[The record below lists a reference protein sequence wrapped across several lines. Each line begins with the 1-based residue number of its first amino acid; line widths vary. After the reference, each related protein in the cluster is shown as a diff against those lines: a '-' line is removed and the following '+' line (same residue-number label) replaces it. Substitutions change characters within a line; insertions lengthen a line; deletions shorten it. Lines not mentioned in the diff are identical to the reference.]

1 MNPSQ
6 RNKLA
11 ALLTRRRTA
20 KAMSIRGVAAA
31 AGVDAATVLSLEQ
44 GRIAQPKAEK
54 LRAIGS
60 ALDIPAAELYAT
72 VGWLPGKDLPA
83 FRPYLRAKYR
93 ELPPE
98 AVTEIEAVFERL
110 AQDYGL
116 HGPQN
121 GEDERP

>member
-1 MNPSQ
+1 MTPAQ
-6 RNKLA
+6 RDALA
-11 ALLTRRRTA
+11 AFLTRRRKT
-20 KAMSIRGVAAA
+20 KGMSIRGVAQA

-44 GRIAQPKAEK
+44 ARIVYPRVEK
-54 LRAIGS
+54 LRAVS
-60 ALDIPAAELYAT
+60 DALGIPAAELYAAI
-72 VGWLPGKDLPA
+72 GWLPGKDLPA

-110 AQDYGL
+110 ARDYGL
-116 HGPQN
+116 HSPQD